1 MAIKKEEIRKE
12 DIEAA
17 RRIEKAVRTQ
27 KEWYSL
33 KSLFGYTWASLFYLI
48 GGREAGKSYA
58 VLDFYLYEFFTK
70 GKTFTWLRLTE
81 ASTRKLIQNN
91 ARTFIDVGLMQK
103 YGISSTDLTSKGFWV
118 FYKGQPMAKILALS
132 TFYNDK
138 GVPLFEDKDLDGEL
152 YSYNIC
158 LDEFQ
163 LERGQRQT
171 LDIAYCF
178 CQQLEN
184 LIRHKNNV
192 RIFIIGNAT
201 QEASEL
207 LSLLN
212 FIPENFGRYK
222 IKKKRAVIDYIPPSD
237 KYKQRR
243 STSIAG
249 LLMPNDSNFTN
260 EMNYDRSKIYKGRL
274 KSPQFIIQFRNESF
288 TVWDRNVI
296 ARHNKEKKS
305 IVPMVPLLTNNT
317 IFRRELRDEII
328 LMNYEKKFMFKDLLT
343 QKLFDK
349 CIKEIKGIKG

>member
-1 MAIKKEEIRKE
+1 MAIKVEKPDKEA
-12 DIEAA
+12 IELAK
-17 RRIEKAVRTQ
+17 RVEKAVKTQ

-58 VLDFYLYEFFTK
+58 VLDFYLHEFFTK

-81 ASTRKLIQNN
+81 ASTDKLLQHN
-91 ARTFIDVGLMQK
+91 ALTFIDVGLMQK
-103 YGISSTDLTSKGFWV
+103 YNISSNDLTTKGFWV
-118 FYKGQPMAKILALS
+118 FYKEQPMAKILALS

-138 GVPLFEDKDLDGEL
+138 GVPLFEDKDLEGEL

-163 LERGQRQT
+163 LERGQKHT

-184 LIRHKNNV
+184 LVRHKTNV

-212 FIPENFGRYK
+212 YIPENFGRYK
-222 IKKKRAVIDYIPPSD
+222 IKKKRAVIDYIPPSE
-237 KYKQRR
+237 KYTNRR
-243 STSIAG
+243 SKSIPG
-249 LLMPNDSNFTN
+249 MLMPNDSNFTN
-260 EMNYDRSKIYKGRL
+260 QMKYDRSKIYKGRL
-274 KSPQFIIQFRNESF
+274 YKPQFIIQFRNDMF
-288 TVWDRNVI
+288 TVWEGNIIARWNKENKPVI
-296 ARHNKEKKS
+296 A
-305 IVPMVPLLTNNT
+305 MVPLLLNNSVYKS
-317 IFRRELRDEII
+317 ELRDEII
-328 LMNYEKKFMFKDLLT
+328 LMDYEKKFRFRDLIT

>member
-1 MAIKKEEIRKE
+1 MIKTQKRNTIENILAAKVAKAIQ
-12 DIEAA
+12 
-17 RRIEKAVRTQ
+17 TQ

-58 VLDFYLYEFFTK
+58 VLDFYLHEYFKK

-81 ASTRKLIQNN
+81 PSCKKLLQHNGLS
-91 ARTFIDVGLMQK
+91 FIDVGLMQK
-103 YGISSTDLTSKGFWV
+103 YNISSGDLKTKGFWIY
-118 FYKGQPMAKILALS
+118 YKEKPMAKILALS

-138 GVPLFEDKDLDGEL
+138 GIPLFEDKDLEGEL

-163 LERGQRQT
+163 LEKGQKQT

-184 LIRHKNNV
+184 LIRHKTNA

-201 QEASEL
+201 QEASAL
-207 LSLLN
+207 LSLVN
-212 FIPENFGRYK
+212 YIPENFGRYK
-222 IKKKRAVIDYIPPSD
+222 LKKKRAVIDYIPPSE
-237 KYKQRR
+237 KYLERIKK
-243 STSIAG
+243 SITG
-249 LLMPNDSNFTN
+249 MLMGNDSNFTN
-260 EMNYDRSKIYKGRL
+260 KMDFDRSKIYKGRL
-274 KSPQFIIQFRNESF
+274 YKPQYIIQFRNESF
-288 TVWDRNVI
+288 TVWDKNII
-296 ARHNKEKKS
+296 ARHNKENKP
-305 IVPMVPLLTNNT
+305 IVAMVPLLINNSVYKS
-317 IFRRELRDEII
+317 ELRDEII

-349 CIKEIKGIKG
+349 CMKEVKGIKG